1 MGTILVWATA
11 WAFVAMI
18 ARMVAQP
25 HRRAAGGGR
34 RLRAELD
41 ALYGGEHEYARVT
54 PAAFPD
60 ADLAFYDRAS
70 AELEGMGFRRIADI
84 EDLTLSRVYPERRT
98 FLRVFVDEGGAIRA
112 AIYHL
117 RMRGGGGFLSAFGMA
132 PRDLHVVD
140 VVSEIPRGQFVAT
153 SNTRGLDK
161 LTSPKELDIER
172 LEVGAPIA
180 QVVSRH
186 RARLTERVKRR
197 GADSPVSLW
206 TWDEVLASIQRGHV
220 ASARHRQAIGGLSRE
235 EIERFTGR
243 PLTTAEEVFL
253 HEVRGDKP
261 AANDKTNDK
270 APAAEPG
277 PVPAPSID
285 PKDG

>member
-11 WAFVAMI
+11 WAFVAVI

-41 ALYGGEHEYARVT
+41 AIYGGEHEYARVT

-60 ADLAFYDRAS
+60 ADLGFYDRAS
-70 AELEGMGFRRIADI
+70 AELEGMGFRRIADV

-117 RMRGGGGFLSAFGMA
+117 RMRGGGAGFLSAFGMA

-140 VVSEIPRGQFVAT
+140 LVSEVPRGHFVAT

-161 LTSPKELDIER
+161 LTAPKELEIER
-172 LEVGAPIA
+172 LEVGASIA
-180 QVVSRH
+180 QVAARH
-186 RARLTERVKRR
+186 RARLTERAKRR

-206 TWDEVLASIQRGHV
+206 TWDEVLGSIQRGHV

-261 AANDKTNDK
+261 PEGAA
-270 APAAEPG
+270 AATE
-277 PVPAPSID
+277 PVPAPAPATSGD

>member
-11 WAFVAMI
+11 WAFVAVI

-41 ALYGGEHEYARVT
+41 AIYGGEHEYARVT

-60 ADLAFYDRAS
+60 ADLGFYDRATG
-70 AELEGMGFRRIADI
+70 ELERMGFRRIADV
-84 EDLTLSRVYPERRT
+84 EDLTLTRVYPERRT

-117 RMRGGGGFLSAFGMA
+117 RVRSGGALMSAMGMG
-132 PRDLHVVD
+132 PRDLQVID
-140 VVSEIPRGQFVAT
+140 LVSEVPRGQFVAT

-161 LTSPKELDIER
+161 LSTPRELDIER
-172 LEVGAPIA
+172 LEVNASVP
-180 QVVSRH
+180 QVVARH
-186 RARLTERVKRR
+186 RARLTERVRKRM
-197 GADSPVSLW
+197 ADAPVALW
-206 TWDEVLASIQRGHV
+206 TWEEVLASIQRGHV
-220 ASARHRQAIGGLSRE
+220 VQARHRKAIGGLSRE
-235 EIERFTGR
+235 EVERFTGR
-243 PLTTAEEVFL
+243 PLTAAEEVFL

-261 AANDKTNDK
+261 APPAGEPA
-270 APAAEPG
+270 APAGDATAAP
-277 PVPAPSID
+277 PAPSPD
-285 PKDG
+285 PKES